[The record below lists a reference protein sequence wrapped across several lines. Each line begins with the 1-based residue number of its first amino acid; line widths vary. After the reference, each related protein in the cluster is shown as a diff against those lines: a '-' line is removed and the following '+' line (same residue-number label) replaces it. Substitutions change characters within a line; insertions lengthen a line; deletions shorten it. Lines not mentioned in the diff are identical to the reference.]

1 MSRLAVGSGGVA
13 LASETVSEWTRVVS
27 LGHWKMAL
35 ARGVA
40 EMEPV
45 VWS

>member
-27 LGHWKMAL
+27 LGHWKMASE
-35 ARGVA
+35 REVA
-40 EMEPV
+40 EMELV
-45 VWS
+45 FWS